1 MQRKISFVKT
11 MIKII
16 AVASVIYGFYC
27 AAAFFMQR
35 PVLFP
40 VSHIPVSDQPEFKNS
55 ALEIQWI
62 ETEDFKV
69 ESWYLQPQ
77 ASASRPPYPLIIFA
91 HGNAELI
98 DYVLPE
104 MMPFTRWGFGVLL
117 VEYPGYG
124 RSTGTPSQT
133 SITRA
138 MIAAYDQIIKRPDID
153 KTRIVLFGRSLG
165 GGALC
170 QLAANRDSAALILV
184 STFTSV
190 SSFTSSYLIPGFVVR
205 DPFDNLAVVRSYD
218 RPILFFHGK
227 YDDIVP
233 YTHGIKLSQS
243 AQKGTLITYD
253 CGHNDLPPDRG
264 QYMKDILDFLKEN
277 GLI

>member
-1 MQRKISFVKT
+1 MVKIVIAASF
-11 MIKII
+11 
-16 AVASVIYGFYC
+16 IYGFYC

-40 VSHIPVSDQPEFKNS
+40 VSHIPVPEQPEFKNS
-55 ALEIQWI
+55 AVEIQWI

-69 ESWYLQPQ
+69 ESWYLPPQ
-77 ASASRPPYPLIIFA
+77 ASASRPPNPLIIFA

-98 DYVLPE
+98 DYAVPE
-104 MMPFTRWGFGVLL
+104 MIPFTRLGFGVLL
-117 VEYPGYG
+117 VEYPSYG

-138 MIAAYDQIIKRPDID
+138 MIAAYDQVIQRPDID

-190 SSFTSSYLIPGFVVR
+190 SSFTTPYMIPGFAVR

-227 YDDIVP
+227 YDEIVP
-233 YTHGIKLSQS
+233 YSHGIKLSQA

>member
-1 MQRKISFVKT
+1 MQRKIYP
-11 MIKII
+11 II
-16 AVASVIYGFYC
+16 AMVKIVIAASFIYGLYC

-40 VSHIPVSDQPEFKNS
+40 VSHISVPDQPEFKNS
-55 ALEIQWI
+55 AVEIQWI

-69 ESWYLQPQ
+69 ESWYLSPQ
-77 ASASRPPYPLIIFA
+77 SGTSNPLCPLIIFA

-98 DYVLPE
+98 DYALPE
-104 MMPFTRWGFGVLL
+104 MIPFTRLGFGVLL

-124 RSTGTPSQT
+124 RSKGSPSQK

-138 MIAAYDQIIKRPDID
+138 MIAAYDQVIQRPGID
-153 KTRIVLFGRSLG
+153 KTRIILFGRSLG

-190 SSFTSSYLIPGFVVR
+190 SSFTSSYMIPGFVVR

-227 YDDIVP
+227 YDEIVP
-233 YTHGIKLSQS
+233 YSHSIKLSQS
-243 AQKGTLITYD
+243 SQKGTLITYD